1 MPIVVVERG
10 NDKGIDHPAMFP
22 VELAEQL
29 IQTFCPPNGTVLDPF
44 AGSGSSLIAAKK
56 LGCGYYGFDLV
67 ADYCKI
73 ARKRLAATIRGG
85 NVSDA
90 G

>member
-1 MPIVVVERG
+1 VPIGGIEE
-10 NDKGIDHPAMFP
+10 GIDHPAMFP
-22 VELAEQL
+22 VELAEKL
-29 IQTFCPPNGTVLDPF
+29 IMTFSPADGTVLDAF

-56 LGCGYYGFDLV
+56 LGCDYYGFDLV

-73 ARKRLAATIRGG
+73 ARRRLAATIREG